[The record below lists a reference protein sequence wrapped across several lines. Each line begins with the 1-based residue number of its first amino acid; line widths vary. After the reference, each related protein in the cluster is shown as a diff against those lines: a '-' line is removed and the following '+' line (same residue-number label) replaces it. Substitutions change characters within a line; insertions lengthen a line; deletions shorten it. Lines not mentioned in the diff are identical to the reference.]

1 MADEE
6 YLGLPLLGE
15 MLGIPDV
22 PPRRRES
29 DLLDYYLGPTGIPDR
44 LGAAS
49 DLLNPIVGLSD
60 AMYYSGRAFSPDFT
74 PEERREAAMEAVLG
88 TSLAAA
94 PIPAAKVLQR
104 YMRAMPRGTALADE
118 ADEAASAVAE
128 TLMGATI
135 PAGQVVGTVG
145 GEPFL
150 AVNPLRDEPRYEPEL
165 DYDPYAGLVFDMD
178 GRPEIYNHRVIVNM
192 NETELRNAV
201 QDLVFGQDFDTAAEL
216 SRVFTMRG
224 MPDPL
229 DEILLDVMT
238 AHQEVG
244 NWDAAAEVDRVIGAR
259 LTDQGFD
266 PYDPANLDFDGPD
279 IGGDYDDVV
288 GGMYYSS
295 NTPLLAD
302 EATPFFS
309 TVQRALQDLPQDK
322 YGDTGQFLKA
332 LERAG
337 ARPGEIDALD
347 LKSLALQGG
356 PVDRR
361 VISEQLASRI
371 TNEGLGDVRILDADN
386 EYQSYFPSLRQP
398 TNYRERVIALP
409 LSEYPQLGYG
419 SNLLGESRPAKFED
433 FYRPPHFAEL
443 AEETDMV
450 PIMHYRT
457 GIFETDDGLRTLH
470 LGEIQSDIVQGQRKQ
485 ARMKAIYDRNKE
497 LFDQYEAMQID
508 GPPEGLSPSDVMEN
522 LMRGLR
528 NTPEIDPNKDNL
540 NEIISDLTQNRT
552 FFFKPPSAKLPV
564 AGTTDKFTQLGI
576 RGALM
581 DALDA
586 DVDYITFPFPD
597 EVQQATFGTAE
608 GQTEYYGKIVPKNLR
623 EVLKDIKKRSG
634 MDIPI
639 STDISTSRINPDSM
653 GDGSAPVRFGIR
665 LTPGVKEAIR
675 KAGLP
680 LYRDG
685 GLVTA

>member
-1 MADEE
+1 
-6 YLGLPLLGE
+6 
-15 MLGIPDV
+15 
-22 PPRRRES
+22 
-29 DLLDYYLGPTGIPDR
+29 
-44 LGAAS
+44 
-49 DLLNPIVGLSD
+49 
-60 AMYYSGRAFSPDFT
+60 
-74 PEERREAAMEAVLG
+74 MEAVLG

-104 YMRAMPRGTALADE
+104 YTRAMPRTTALADE

-128 TLMGATI
+128 TLTGAT
-135 PAGQVVGTVG
+135 
-145 GEPFL
+145 
-150 AVNPLRDEPRYEPEL
+150 VNPLRDEPRYEPEL
-165 DYDPYAGLVFDMD
+165 DYDPYEGLVFDME

-192 NETELRNAV
+192 NEPELRNAV

-259 LTDQGFD
+259 LTDQGVD
-266 PYDPANLDFDGPD
+266 QYDPANLDFDDLD
-279 IGGDYDDVV
+279 IGGYYDDVV
-288 GGMYYSS
+288 GGLFHSS

-322 YGDTGQFLKA
+322 YGDAGQFLKA

-386 EYQSYFPSLRQP
+386 EYQSFFPSLGRP

-409 LSEYPQLGYG
+409 LSEYPELRYG
-419 SNLLGESRPAKFED
+419 SNQLGESRPEKFED

-470 LGEIQSDIVQGQRKQ
+470 LGEIQSDIVQGQRGQ
-485 ARMKAIYDRNKE
+485 ARMKAIYDRNKK
-497 LFDQYEAMQID
+497 LFDQYEEIYRP
-508 GPPEGLSPSDVMEN
+508 GGGEGLNPTEVIEN

-528 NTPEIDPNKDNL
+528 NTPEIDPNRDDL
-540 NEIISDLTQNRT
+540 NEIVYNLVQNRESYT
-552 FFFKPPSAKLPV
+552 KPPSSKLPV

-634 MDIPI
+634 VDIPI

-653 GDGSAPVRFGIR
+653 GDGSAPVRFGLR
-665 LTPGVKEAIR
+665 LTPEVKEAIR